1 MKTMLMQKSKVGGV
15 RKSLIIALVM
25 VMMITMVPVNAFA
38 YTGYPCETDK
48 ANAELYPFP
57 MDMKILNQYLYG
69 SENNLKGAVKSNY
82 FKNVP
87 REWYARD
94 LPADLK
100 SQRIGEAIVNTRY
113 RGSRSAAP
121 GYFEPTESPSKNWHD
136 LRIKELS
143 KTKYSY
149 QGPNNP
155 SNQNIAFYC
164 AEGTSFKLLGYNATW
179 VAVWDCGGIDQ
190 GRGLSTTCGGIG
202 REQYGS
208 WKPGVYF
215 LKRADV
221 YIKDIRNQDLNIP
234 EVTASGTATCNTYI
248 KTTPASDNY
257 VAAGMLKSNQ
267 LVQVTNPTPINGHYQ
282 IYYIHGLYYVNAK
295 WINLKRS
302 DESKPDIKYNA
313 VVKSSEAVD
322 IKAQPSDSAASVAA
336 AKDKFKIQVV
346 KKDAGSGYSEVWFNS
361 KKCYIPTKNLSD
373 FTSISSYSAVKKLG
387 KAKGTLV
394 LNGPY
399 SAYGGMAYSYDAIKI
414 LKKYKMDDSS
424 AYRKINAINGFIPM
438 TDGDT
443 AIVYNVSKYVYKP
456 EPTIPDYKESAKIY
470 KVLYDGRV
478 CYVPIKNIERQKYNY
493 YKTGKGK
500 VKTKSESKYIT
511 MYGTSKSWK
520 EKQIEAYKI
529 KKEYYFKIDDIAE
542 LSSATNKSFNVRFDS
557 NAIVVNS
564 MSPYSGTA
572 PLKKGDGKTR
582 YAERSTMSII
592 WDGQAVGIRCY
603 KINGKYYVNINDIA
617 YMTDSEITELDTG
630 FYIRTVMPNEV
641 EAYG

>member
-1 MKTMLMQKSKVGGV
+1 MKTMLMQKGKAGV

-100 SQRIGEAIVNTRY
+100 SQYIGEAIVNTRY
-113 RGSRSAAP
+113 RGSSSAAP
-121 GYFEPTESPSKNWHD
+121 GYFEPTNSPSKNWHD

-155 SNQNIAFYC
+155 SNPNIAFYC
-164 AEGTSFKLLGYNATW
+164 AEGSSFKLLGYNETW
-179 VAVWDCGGIDQ
+179 VAVWECGGIDK

-221 YIKDIRNQDLNIP
+221 YIKDIRNQDLNVP
-234 EVTASGTATCNTYI
+234 KVTASGTATCDVYV

-257 VAAGMLKSNQ
+257 VTAGKLKSNQ
-267 LVQVTNPTPINGHYQ
+267 LVQVTNSTPINGHYQ

-302 DESKPDIKYNA
+302 DENKPGIKYNA

-322 IKAQPSDSAASVAA
+322 IKAQPSDSAAAVAA

-346 KKDAGSGYSEVWFNS
+346 KKDAGNGYSEVWFNS
-361 KKCYIPTKNLSD
+361 SKCYIPTKNLSD
-373 FTSISSYSAVKKLG
+373 FTGSMSYSAVKKLG
-387 KAKGTLV
+387 KAKGTMV
-394 LNGPY
+394 LNGPW
-399 SAYGGMAYSYDAIKI
+399 SSYGGMAYSPEGIKI
-414 LKKYKMDDSS
+414 LKKYKMDEGE
-424 AYRKINAINGFIPM
+424 AYRKLKAVNGMIPM
-438 TDGDT
+438 TDGDIS
-443 AIVYNVSKYVYKP
+443 IVYGVSKFVYRP
-456 EPTIPDYKESAKIY
+456 EPHYKESAMIY
-470 KVLYDGRV
+470 KVLYDGKV
-478 CYVPIKNIERQKYNY
+478 CYIPVKSTEHKKYNY

-500 VKTKSESKYIT
+500 IKTKSETKWLTTYA
-511 MYGTSKSWK
+511 TSKARSDK
-520 EKQIEAYKI
+520 ELEAYKI
-529 KKEYYFKIDDIAE
+529 NKQYYFKIDDVAK
-542 LSSATNKSFNVRFDS
+542 LMSVTNKSFDVKFED

-564 MSPYSGTA
+564 MSRYSGTA

-592 WDGQAVGIRCY
+592 WDGQVVGLTCY
-603 KINGKYYVNINDIA
+603 KINGKYYVNMDEIA
-617 YMTDSEITELDTG
+617 YMTDSEIGEGSLGGPYVTT
-630 FYIRTVMPNEV
+630 TMPNEV

>member
-1 MKTMLMQKSKVGGV
+1 MKTMLMQKGKAGV

-100 SQRIGEAIVNTRY
+100 SQYIGEAIVNTRY
-113 RGSRSAAP
+113 RGSSSAAP
-121 GYFEPTESPSKNWHD
+121 GYFEPTNSPSKNWHD

-155 SNQNIAFYC
+155 SNPNIAFYC
-164 AEGTSFKLLGYNATW
+164 AEGSSFKLLGYNETW
-179 VAVWDCGGIDQ
+179 VAVWECGGIDK

-221 YIKDIRNQDLNIP
+221 YIKDIRNQDLNVP
-234 EVTASGTATCNTYI
+234 KVTASGTATCDVYV

-257 VAAGMLKSNQ
+257 VTAGKLKSNQ
-267 LVQVTNPTPINGHYQ
+267 LVQVTNSTPINGHYQ

-302 DESKPDIKYNA
+302 DENKPGIKYNA

-322 IKAQPSDSAASVAA
+322 IKAQPSDSAAAVAA

-346 KKDAGSGYSEVWFNS
+346 KKDAGNGYSEVWFNS
-361 KKCYIPTKNLSD
+361 SKCYIPTKNLSD
-373 FTSISSYSAVKKLG
+373 FTGSMSYSAVKKLG

-394 LNGPY
+394 LNGPW
-399 SAYGGMAYSYDAIKI
+399 SAYGGMAYSPEAMKI
-414 LKKYKMDDSS
+414 LKKYKMDESS
-424 AYRKINAINGFIPM
+424 AYKKINAINGFIPM
-438 TDGDT
+438 TDGDS
-443 AIVYNVSKYVYKP
+443 AIVYSVSKFVYRP

-478 CYVPIKNIERQKYNY
+478 CYVPIKNIEHHKYNY
-493 YKTGKGK
+493 YKTGKGTIK
-500 VKTKSESKYIT
+500 AKSVSKIVTVYATKNARKDKNLET
-511 MYGTSKSWK
+511 
-520 EKQIEAYKI
+520 YKI
-529 KKEYYFKIDDIAE
+529 KGKYYFKLDDIAN
-542 LSSATNKSFNVRFDS
+542 LMSVTNKSFKVKYDS
-557 NAIVVNS
+557 NAIIVDS
-564 MSPYSGTA
+564 MCPYSGTA
-572 PLKKGDGKTR
+572 PLKEGDGVKRSAT
-582 YAERSTMSII
+582 RSTLNII
-592 WDGQAVGIRCY
+592 WDGQVVGLTCY
-603 KINGKYYVNINDIA
+603 KINGKYYVNLDEIG
-617 YMTDSEITELDTG
+617 YLTDSEVVPGSAGG
-630 FYIRTVMPNEV
+630 FYITTTMPNEV